1 MRSRRHVSVSLNAM
15 DYQSAFARSSIQW
28 QMMKVRIIL
37 VVLRITLKL
46 FAVVM
51 ISYSKMSRTNC
62 VRCSLLWCDLS
73 HSWQAK
79 CFALRT
85 SCSKY
90 CSRAAGYGLVSQ
102 DRDEHMNKWE
112 QSVVG
117 RSAYLLLYC
126 TTCRSPEFE
135 KRLRQFLYA
144 SGHRTSQTWAGARD
158 EASSHCQNLMM
169 RQSSCSDRAM

>member
-15 DYQSAFARSSIQW
+15 DYHSALARSSIQW

-62 VRCSLLWCDLS
+62 VRCFLLWCDLS

-90 CSRAAGYGLVSQ
+90 CSRAAGYRLVFQ

-117 RSAYLLLYC
+117 TFSVLVVILHHLQKPRVRKALAPIS
-126 TTCRSPEFE
+126 
-135 KRLRQFLYA
+135 LRFW
-144 SGHRTSQTWAGARD
+144 TS
-158 EASSHCQNLMM
+158 HF
-169 RQSSCSDRAM
+169 SDVG